1 MRSVLAFLSSAFAF
15 IILCV
20 VILFNLFYLYAYL
33 YKICVPDSGEDHMR
47 APDSIELDLQEIA
60 NHSMGAGN

>member
-60 NHSMGAGN
+60 NHSMGAEN